1 MTKPVML
8 KSRKLRKR
16 KVLRVIRAASFCFGR
31 YGHLSLFTNEL
42 HSTKK
47 KGSGDLRYAE
57 NRKQVPPST
66 LLQDDFSK
74 PLTGDEESCRNI
86 WNMQIGI
93 FRE

>member
-1 MTKPVML
+1 ML

-47 KGSGDLRYAE
+47 KKRVLEIYGMQKIESKFLTARFYKMIFQNPWLAMKKAAE
-57 NRKQVPPST
+57 
-66 LLQDDFSK
+66 
-74 PLTGDEESCRNI
+74 NI